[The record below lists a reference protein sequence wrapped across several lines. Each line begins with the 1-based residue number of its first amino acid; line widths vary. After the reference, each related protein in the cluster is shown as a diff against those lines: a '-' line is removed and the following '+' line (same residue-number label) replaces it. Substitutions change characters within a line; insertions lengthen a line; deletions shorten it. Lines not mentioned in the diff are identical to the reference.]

1 MLWTKLLS
9 PVTKLPKQP
18 LPAWFNQLK
27 DLVSLDTPFD
37 FSVLGGR
44 AALNPS
50 YAFFAG
56 YQAALHDLLPDAPDG
71 IGAFC
76 ISEERKVQ
84 PSELN
89 TRLDQGKVTGFKDFA
104 TCATFASWFIVLAR
118 IEQKEQPVQ
127 LEACLIAKEAKN
139 LVVTEL
145 PALSFLPDISH
156 GKITLSDTPALR
168 LPGDGWDD
176 YAKRFRI
183 LEDAY
188 VLAALSGWLYSCAIE
203 EKWPHTLIT
212 SLTGI
217 LACIR
222 QALSIPTN
230 EPSMH
235 LLLESGFMQFEDLAF
250 ELVSTMH
257 KVQSPHLADWKRD
270 REILNLSR
278 YPRHKRLSNALTAL
292 RLI

>member
-18 LPAWFNQLK
+18 LPEWFNQLQ
-27 DLVSLDTPFD
+27 SLTPLDKPFD
-37 FSVLGGR
+37 FAVLGGR
-44 AALNPS
+44 AAPNPS

-56 YQAALHDLLPDAPDG
+56 YQAALHDLLADAPVG

-76 ISEERKVQ
+76 ISEERKVK
-84 PSELN
+84 PDELN
-89 TRLDQGKVTGFKDFA
+89 TRLSNGLVSGFKDFA
-104 TCATFASWFIVLAR
+104 TSASVASWFIVLAR
-118 IEQKEQPVQ
+118 IDNQGENAK
-127 LEACLIAKEAKN
+127 LEACLVDSKATN
-139 LVVTEL
+139 LKITEL
-145 PALSFLPDISH
+145 PALNFLPDVSH
-156 GKITLSDTPALR
+156 GTISLENTPVLR

-176 YAKRFRI
+176 YAKRFRV

-217 LACIR
+217 LACIN
-222 QALSIPTN
+222 QALTLPTDQ
-230 EPSMH
+230 PSMH
-235 LLLESGFMQFEDLAF
+235 LLLESAFMQFEDLAF

-257 KVQSPHLADWKRD
+257 KTQSAHLAEWKRD
-270 REILNLSR
+270 REVLNLSR